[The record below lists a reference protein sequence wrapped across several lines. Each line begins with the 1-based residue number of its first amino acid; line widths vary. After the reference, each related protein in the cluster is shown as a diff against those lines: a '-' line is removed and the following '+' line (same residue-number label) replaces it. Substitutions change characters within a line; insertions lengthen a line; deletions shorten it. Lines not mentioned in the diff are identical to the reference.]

1 MEGLKKEVQQHK
13 SDKIYLEKMV
23 DRLNREMEN
32 RIINIKNDNA
42 TALNN
47 KDDQIRELYSKVRE
61 LSPPLTIMRCIC
73 NIRAGLESAAVKPC
87 R

>member
-61 LSPPLTIMRCIC
+61 LSPLTIMRCIC